1 MKHVLLATV
10 AALLASLV
18 GWTPAQARTCPPASV
33 GGPTVAVMTVGGK
46 AVPVKRV
53 TFRNG
58 GALVPPAT
66 NQAAGI
72 SARHAPLGAR
82 RGATVIT
89 WHVRFGEGCD
99 GSLNALTRMPI
110 GSTFTVGATGKVA
123 RTYQITSRVT
133 VPKGQLR
140 RSWFRTGGPHRLVM
154 ITCADLSGGV
164 FRGTMAIVAAPVP
177 TPPTAAP
184 TASIARM
191 VAGQSVTMI
200 RE

>member
-1 MKHVLLATV
+1 MKHVLFATVALLLATV
-10 AALLASLV
+10 V
-18 GWTPAQARTCPPASV
+18 GSAPAQARTCPPASV

-72 SARHAPLGAR
+72 SARNAPLGAK

-89 WHVRFGEGCD
+89 WHVRFGAGCN
-99 GSLNALTRMPI
+99 GSLDALTTMPI
-110 GSTFTVGATGKVA
+110 GSTFTIGATGKVA
-123 RTYQITSRVT
+123 KTYQISSRVT
-133 VPKGQLR
+133 VPKGTLE
-140 RSWFRTGGPHRLVM
+140 RSWFRTGGPHRLVL

-164 FRGTMAIVAAPVP
+164 FRRTMAIIATPVPAQPTPVPTTPAQLARVAAPL
-177 TPPTAAP
+177 
-184 TASIARM
+184 
-191 VAGQSVTMI
+191 G
-200 RE
+200 